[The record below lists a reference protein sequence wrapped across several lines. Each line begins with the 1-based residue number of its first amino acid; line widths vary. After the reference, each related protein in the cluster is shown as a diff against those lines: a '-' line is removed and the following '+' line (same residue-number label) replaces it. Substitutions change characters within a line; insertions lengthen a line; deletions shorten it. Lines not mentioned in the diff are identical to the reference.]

1 MVREAASNQFQ
12 NEVMCRFMEPSLLID
27 SRRQVVFATESF
39 KRLVKWDAGRCTCED
54 LLTTAMTGP
63 AGMSCCWD
71 SLDHYL
77 ACGCDALWPIQLA
90 KGNFGSTICKLGT
103 IDLSG
108 EHGFIHLRI
117 RPLGAPSQATMQLFE
132 AIRQRFDTVTQFQLW
147 AAEFFRVTW
156 GARLE
161 WFDLDQ
167 QHDEVA
173 QAIKSG
179 LGKVGWDVPFD
190 ISLQRG
196 RKRIISRVF
205 ANAGQVRP
213 TVLLMNTPQRDLQE
227 ELVLSVRA
235 VVRLASDPRPSA
247 AVEISDAI
255 RLASLSL
262 REREVLALLYRGLT
276 DAGIAEI
283 LQLSTHTVK
292 NHVRHIMSKCG
303 VHKRIQLAMRACDAA

>member
-1 MVREAASNQFQ
+1 MRDVVSNHFLQD
-12 NEVMCRFMEPSLLID
+12 VICRFAEPGLLID

-39 KRLVKWDAGRCTCED
+39 ERLAKRATGGCACED
-54 LLTTAMTGP
+54 LLATAPTGP
-63 AGMSCCWD
+63 AGTSCCWD
-71 SLDHYL
+71 MLDDYL

-90 KGNFGSTICKLGT
+90 NGGFVSTICKLGT
-103 IDLSG
+103 IDLLG
-108 EHGFIHLRI
+108 EHGFMHLRV

-132 AIRQRFDTVTQFQLW
+132 AIRQHFDTVTKFQLW
-147 AAEFFRVTW
+147 ATEFFRATW
-156 GARLE
+156 GVWLE
-161 WFDLDQ
+161 WFELDEKDDAVT
-167 QHDEVA
+167 H
-173 QAIKSG
+173 AIRSG

-196 RKRIISRVF
+196 RKKIIRRVF
-205 ANAGQVRP
+205 ANADQVQPR
-213 TVLLMNTPQRDLQE
+213 VLLISTPQGELQE
-227 ELVLSVRA
+227 ELVSSLRA
-235 VVRLASDPRPSA
+235 VVRLASAPQRSA

-276 DAGIAEI
+276 DASIAER

-303 VHKRIQLAMRACDAA
+303 AHKRIQLAMLVQNAS